1 MEISEIKL
9 NEELSFWINFCFFLC
24 NWIKGLKV
32 SEARIIL
39 KDVSDMKTDQ
49 PEFSDKIPTVFRQF
63 KQTGRF
69 LLTTV
74 GRIGHLKMFI

>member
-1 MEISEIKL
+1 M
-9 NEELSFWINFCFFLC
+9 
-24 NWIKGLKV
+24 KV

>member
-1 MEISEIKL
+1 MEISEIEL
-9 NEELSFWINFCFFLC
+9 NEELSFWINFFLC